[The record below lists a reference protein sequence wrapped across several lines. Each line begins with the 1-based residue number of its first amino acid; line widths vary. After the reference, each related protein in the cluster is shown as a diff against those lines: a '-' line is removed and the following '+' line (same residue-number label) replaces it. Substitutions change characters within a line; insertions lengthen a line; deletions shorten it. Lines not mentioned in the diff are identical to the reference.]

1 MSLQHRKFVD
11 RLRNAERLR
20 LYVQSRLFAW
30 ESLDASLKEAQLT
43 ARRWEMEAKE
53 SADKAAR
60 AEVERYAAH
69 HETVIVRL
77 ETEAAGSTRAQVE
90 LELTRIQNILTALED
105 GWLKA
110 ESKLNSVQQ
119 ALVATNE
126 AC

>member
-1 MSLQHRKFVD
+1 M
-11 RLRNAERLR
+11 
-20 LYVQSRLFAW
+20 
-30 ESLDASLKEAQLT
+30 DASLKEAQLT

-53 SADKAAR
+53 SVDKAAR
-60 AEVERYAAH
+60 AEVERDASR

-90 LELTRIQNILTALED
+90 LELTRIQNILTASED

-119 ALVATNE
+119 ALVATKE